1 VLDAGNVIVVL
12 SVPARVN
19 ELLAVKVL
27 PSAIVR
33 VADVA
38 GAVIATLLTLVAVAT
53 PIVGVTKVGEVA
65 KTKEPDPVSSV
76 TAAAKLADDGVP
88 NQVATPD
95 PRDVRPVPP

>member
-12 SVPARVN
+12 SVPARVSV
-19 ELLAVKVL
+19 LLADKVL
-27 PSAIVR
+27 PLVTVR
-33 VADVA
+33 VPVLL
-38 GAVIATLLTLVAVAT
+38 VIVSPLTLVAVAA
-53 PIVGVTKVGEVA
+53 PIFGVVRLGDVA